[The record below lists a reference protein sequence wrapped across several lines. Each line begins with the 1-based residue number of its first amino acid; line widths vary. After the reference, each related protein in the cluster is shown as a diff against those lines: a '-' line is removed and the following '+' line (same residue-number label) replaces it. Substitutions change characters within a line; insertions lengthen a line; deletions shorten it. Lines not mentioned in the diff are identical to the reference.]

1 MSFLKKLFGDN
12 KKNEVDKKPNIDNL
26 LLNDTDKL
34 IMNLDT
40 YLCELS
46 SYGDE
51 LEKLTESQK
60 TFYFNQYLEKEINN
74 GGFNQ
79 YFYNSSGDFSH
90 QTLISLRQINATK
103 TANILQ
109 LAIDQFPNSAV
120 PKDRSERQK
129 ILGKIEEKAEEAW
142 EQLDKK
148 FLEYEDNLY
157 DLNIDFI
164 NQNRSSFYW
173 KRRRLCVQQG
183 VLQYWGGRNNNEHL

>member
-12 KKNEVDKKPNIDNL
+12 KQNDTDIKPDIDNL

-34 IMNLDT
+34 ILDLDT

-46 SYGDE
+46 SYGDK
-51 LEKLTESQK
+51 LEKLTAAQK

-90 QTLISLRQINATK
+90 QTIISLRQINAIK
-103 TANILQ
+103 TAEILQ
-109 LAIDQFPNSAV
+109 LAIDQFPNSIV
-120 PKDRSERQK
+120 PKDRSERQE
-129 ILGKIEEKAEEAW
+129 ILEQIEEKADEVW
-142 EQLDKK
+142 EQLENS

-157 DLNIDFI
+157 DLNIEFI
-164 NQNRSSFYW
+164 KQNRSSF
-173 KRRRLCVQQG
+173 
-183 VLQYWGGRNNNEHL
+183 

>member
-1 MSFLKKLFGDN
+1 MSFFKKLFGDN
-12 KKNEVDKKPNIDNL
+12 KKNGADNKPDIDNL

-34 IMNLDT
+34 IMDLDT

-51 LEKLTESQK
+51 LEKLTEPQK

-148 FLEYEDNLY
+148 FLEYTN
-157 DLNIDFI
+157 DLSADDRI
-164 NQNRSSFYW
+164 
-173 KRRRLCVQQG
+173 RLLVK
-183 VLQYWGGRNNNEHL
+183 LNTLIK